1 MTGKASTDL
10 KCADPMATTQ
20 SPVVK
25 PTTPALSLPLHGR
38 HLIEASAG
46 TGKTWTLTALL
57 MRLLLERGVSP
68 RQIVATTFTRAAST
82 ELFERVSA
90 SIDELRTLI
99 RRFSDAPTATDVEA
113 LDEPAQSIIKGFVSR
128 GELNLL
134 NLRLERAS
142 REISQIRIGTLD
154 GICQQWIREF
164 ALEAGLS
171 AELELSQQS
180 SRLLNLIAHS
190 ELRSFRS
197 WLADLAPQVFE
208 VMVSSGR
215 LIKLSDLS
223 RSLNGL
229 GNALSVPVSQA
240 PAADLPQIK
249 ADLSEYFELL
259 SSSSGCLVGLESWL
273 ANNTA
278 SLLKPATIAAARL
291 QRVFS
296 AANQALIKNTAID
309 QTLAIDML
317 GVFSDWYGFIDTQEH
332 LQQKLLKGKL
342 KKTPEVVCNLPFYNQ
357 FLSLCRLA
365 RHVNQ
370 GLDALDNQ
378 LTTQI
383 ALRVQDQ
390 LDPRLSDQGLT
401 SFSGEVRRLAQALSG
416 QNGPKLAA
424 AIRQSYPVI
433 LIDECQ
439 DINLDQGVLIDKII
453 PASLSEE
460 AQKRVFLLLVGDP
473 KQAIYAFRGADV
485 RNYLRL
491 KAKFAAPSELLVN
504 FRSSS
509 KLIEALNQFFALSPQ
524 ISPGIEYA
532 PVTAKRQNSAFACL
546 ESGSPLNWLMP
557 ADTGSESDLPASPS
571 SDLERSAS
579 SASLDVPATSALAQ
593 RIALPAADTPPEAIA
608 AEIASL
614 LKNPEITPQDIC
626 VLTTRNSDIFGL
638 IRACARRGVPASGNA
653 RQNLFS
659 LKSAKLLQLVLSAL
673 SEPRKTAWLRSVL
686 VSELFGD
693 TLSELVE
700 AEHSGRL
707 NQFQQIAATA
717 HELWQQKGLW
727 QAWQYWVEEMRLYD
741 ELLKQK
747 GGSTRVREL
756 TELLRAMITQVS
768 GGTAFDQLKALS
780 AWVAE
785 PPEEEWA
792 LTSPSGSGVH
802 IMTIHRSKGLEFP
815 VVFVMGLDSAPR
827 NTKRVFHA
835 VVEAGGEMRQKL
847 LAHPS
852 SIESGELA
860 RQQMDEKRRLL
871 YVAMTRASERV
882 YLVSKS
888 ELTKVSEKSP
898 LGPWRG
904 ADLPTVQPDS
914 TAFYAQSAPPE
925 IPDPQA
931 LPKGLSFYAPGQTS
945 FSRLARSIDTS
956 LFEQIGQDSV
966 AEQIS
971 KMPTQQSLIDLQGS
985 AQPADVYQ
993 EQLLETDEAF
1003 VDLGQLKRD
1012 ELEGDLEDFGVDSEA
1027 EAAERS
1033 GDMVAGVSKQSLD
1046 QISILEA
1053 AAFGFERG
1061 AVAGSCLHRILEEAV
1076 PKGALSA
1083 NSVQFWLSQFGIT
1096 RPLAKPARR
1105 FDAALFGLSDEERL
1119 AALSDWLGG
1128 CLDAALPEGAMLGG
1142 LTGRVLPEM
1151 SFAMSARAA
1160 GLSKLTHTL
1169 NQALERQLPKAMA
1182 HAPVSADFS
1191 LLVGEIDAVY
1201 EHAGR
1206 YWVVDY
1212 KSNFLG
1218 DALSDYEASTMIQ
1231 AMNHHSYWLQAAIYA
1246 TALHRYLR
1254 TRILNYDPDQ
1264 HLGGVVYAFL
1274 RGMRAGQ
1281 SSGVLSLNFTA
1292 SELNQFDRLLGG
1304 VS

>member
-1 MTGKASTDL
+1 
-10 KCADPMATTQ
+10 
-20 SPVVK
+20 
-25 PTTPALSLPLHGR
+25 
-38 HLIEASAG
+38 
-46 TGKTWTLTALL
+46 

-90 SIDELRTLI
+90 SIDDLRTLI
-99 RRFSDAPTATDVEA
+99 RRFSDAPTANDIEA
-113 LDEPAQSIIKGFVSR
+113 LEEPAQSIIKGFVSR

-180 SRLLNLIAHS
+180 PRLLSLIAHS

-197 WLADLAPQVFE
+197 WLADSAPQVFE

-223 RSLNGL
+223 RSLSGL
-229 GNALSVPVSQA
+229 GNALSVPVRQA
-240 PAADLPQIK
+240 PGADLPQIK

-259 SSSSGCLVGLESWL
+259 STSSGCLVALESWL
-273 ANNTA
+273 ASNTA
-278 SLLKPATIAAARL
+278 SLLKPATTAAARL
-291 QRVFS
+291 QRIFG
-296 AANQALIKNTAID
+296 AANQALINNAAIN

-317 GVFSDWYGFIDTQEH
+317 GVFSDWYGFIDTEAH

-342 KKTPEVVCNLPFYNQ
+342 KKTPEVFSNLPFYNQ

-383 ALRVQDQ
+383 ALRAQSQ
-390 LDPRLSDQGLT
+390 LDQKLSDQGLT

-491 KAKFAAPSELLVN
+491 KAKFAAPSELLMN

-509 KLIEALNQFFALSPQ
+509 KLIEELNQFFALSPE
-524 ISPGIEYA
+524 ISPGIEYT
-532 PVTAKRQNSAFACL
+532 PVAAKRQKSAFACL
-546 ESGSPLNWLMP
+546 ESGAPLNWLMP
-557 ADTGSESDLPASPS
+557 ADAVSDAELPAV
-571 SDLERSAS
+571 
-579 SASLDVPATSALAQ
+579 ASLDQAEALDGDVRGASEISGA
-593 RIALPAADTPPEAIA
+593 RNGARNGGVDTPGHSKRSALPAADTPTEAIA

-659 LKSAKLLQLVLSAL
+659 LKSAELLQLVLSAL
-673 SEPRKTAWLRSVL
+673 AEPRKTAWLRSVL

-693 TLSELVE
+693 SLSELVE
-700 AEHSGRL
+700 AEYSGRL
-707 NQFQQIAATA
+707 DQLQSITAEA

-727 QAWQYWVEEMRLYD
+727 QAWQYWVEQTRLYD

-747 GGSTRVREL
+747 GGSTRLREL

-768 GGTAFDQLKALS
+768 GGTPFDQLKALS
-780 AWVAE
+780 AWLAE

-827 NTKRVFHA
+827 NTKRVLHA
-835 VVEAGGEMRQKL
+835 VVELGGEMQQKL

-852 SIESGELA
+852 SLEVEEQA

-888 ELTKVSEKSP
+888 ELAKVSEKSP

-904 ADLPTVQPDS
+904 ADLPTVYPDS
-914 TAFYAQSAPPE
+914 AAFYAQSDAPDIPE
-925 IPDPQA
+925 PQA

-945 FSRLARSIDTS
+945 FSRLARSIDTAG
-956 LFEQIGQDSV
+956 LEQAAIDN
-966 AEQIS
+966 AEQGLGTEELS
-971 KMPTQQSLIDLQGS
+971 KMSPQQSRIDPQGS
-985 AQPADVYQ
+985 AQLADLYPPLGDTQ
-993 EQLLETDEAF
+993 DSAF
-1003 VDLGQLKRD
+1003 ADLGVLKRD
-1012 ELEGDLEDFGVDSEA
+1012 ELEGDLEYEKLEVDTG
-1027 EAAERS
+1027 AALTHQSSDTE
-1033 GDMVAGVSKQSLD
+1033 AGVSKQQPD
-1046 QISILEA
+1046 QISDLEA
-1053 AAFGFERG
+1053 AVFGFERG

-1076 PKGALSA
+1076 PKGAVSTS
-1083 NSVQFWLSQFGIT
+1083 SVQFWLGQFGIT
-1096 RPLAKPARR
+1096 RPLAKPTKT

-1128 CLDAALPEGAMLGG
+1128 CLEAALPEGAALGD
-1142 LTGRVLPEM
+1142 LAGRVLPEM

-1160 GLSKLTHTL
+1160 GLSQLTHAL
-1169 NQALERQLPKAMA
+1169 NQALKRQLPKAVA
-1182 HAPVSADFS
+1182 YAAVSVDFS

-1201 EHAGR
+1201 EHEGR

-1218 DALSDYEASTMIQ
+1218 DSTQDYDPAAMIQ

-1246 TALHRYLR
+1246 AALHRYLR
-1254 TRILNYDPDQ
+1254 TRIPNYDPEQ
-1264 HLGGVVYAFL
+1264 HFGGVVYAFL

-1281 SSGVLSLNFTA
+1281 TSGVLSLNFTA
-1292 SELNQFDRLLGG
+1292 SELDQFDRLLGG
-1304 VS
+1304 GL